1 MRPLW
6 ERHGV
11 SSIIVVG
18 GAGDYFDVA
27 DSVVMMRRYNLL
39 SLLPPLRLLHPPQPA
54 TSPQHATPPYQV
66 MMDSYVPLDVTERA
80 RQIARDLPA
89 AMDHTMLVPAS
100 DTSPFASLL
109 HRCPAPSGITRDAKL
124 YAGREALRFGELPT
138 PPHHAT
144 PTHHYPPHLATP
156 PYQASCPRRTSPA
169 SSRSSSTRR
178 HVTWLSPPPT
188 HTQCIVSA

>member
-27 DSVVMMRRYNLL
+27 DSVVSGGSYNPAAVLHPL
-39 SLLPPLRLLHPPQPA
+39 GLLPQPLPHATTPPSHA
-54 TSPQHATPPYQV
+54 TTPPYQV
-66 MMDSYVPLDVTERA
+66 MMDSYIPLDVTERA

-89 AMDHTMLVPAS
+89 ATDHSMLVPAS
-100 DTSPFASLL
+100 GASPFAALL
-109 HRCPAPSGITRDAKL
+109 HRCPAASGITRDAKL
-124 YAGREALRFGELPT
+124 YAGREALRLGELP
-138 PPHHAT
+138 PP
-144 PTHHYPPHLATP
+144 PPPYPPCLATP
-156 PYQASCPRRTSPA
+156 PCLAAPPHQASCRRRTFLV

-178 HVTWLSPPPT
+178 HVT
-188 HTQCIVSA
+188 